1 MATPGL
7 DGDTPARYPGSARQ
21 DGPMPSGPSADTR
34 GAGEFRFR
42 EIAVAAYGPTLLNAI
57 GHGAIVPVLV
67 LHARDLGADVGTAA
81 LIAGLMGVGMLLTS
95 LPAGSFVARFGERRT
110 LFVAGFVDAVA
121 MVTAGLTTSLVGLSV
136 AMLVSGAA
144 WTSFLIARQ
153 GYMIDAVPERYRARA
168 LSGLGGTFRIGLVVG
183 PLLGALLIRGDHLE
197 RAFWLAGAMS
207 VAAGLMARLMR
218 DFEHGR
224 GPDRTSVR
232 SVLVEHRHV
241 LLTLGTAVI
250 VIGASRSIR
259 VTLLPLWADHIGLSA
274 STTSLIFA
282 GAGLL
287 DIALFLPG
295 GLVMDKV
302 GRTAVAVPVVVGVA
316 AGCLL
321 LPLTEAAWSLGLV
334 MALIATGNGL
344 GSGIVMTLGADAAPV
359 VGRGQF
365 LGAWRLCGDLGNTGG
380 PLGISALAATLPLAA
395 ASLTAGGVLAVGAV
409 WVWWWVRRV
418 DAARRARTRAPD
430 EPVLEPEPGGA

>member
-1 MATPGL
+1 
-7 DGDTPARYPGSARQ
+7 
-21 DGPMPSGPSADTR
+21 MPSGPPTDPAREHRAD
-34 GAGEFRFR
+34 EFRFR
-42 EIAVAAYGPTLLNAI
+42 GLVVAAYGPTLLNAI
-57 GHGAIVPVLV
+57 GHGAILPVLV
-67 LHARDLGADVGTAA
+67 LRARDLGADVGTAA
-81 LIAGLMGVGMLLTS
+81 LIAGLMGVGMLVTS

-110 LFVAGFVDAVA
+110 LFVAGFVDAAA
-121 MVTAGLTTSLVGLSV
+121 MVTAGFTSSLVGLAV

-168 LSGLGGTFRIGLVVG
+168 LSGLGGTFRIGLVLG
-183 PLLGALLIRGDHLE
+183 PLLGAVLIRGDHLE

-224 GPDRTSVR
+224 PPDTSSVWG
-232 SVLVEHRHV
+232 VLVEHRRV

-250 VIGASRSIR
+250 VLGASRSIR
-259 VTLLPLWADHIGLSA
+259 TTLLPLWADHIGLSA

-282 GAGLL
+282 LAGLL

-295 GLVMDKV
+295 GLVMDRI

-321 LPLTEAAWSLGLV
+321 LPLTDTALGLGLV
-334 MALIATGNGL
+334 MAVIATGNGL

-359 VGRGQF
+359 AGRGQF

-380 PLGISALAATLPLAA
+380 PLGVSALAAALPLAA
-395 ASLTAGGVLAVGAV
+395 AAVSAGGVLAAGAV

-418 DAARRARTRAPD
+418 DAARQAGAVRARSD
-430 EPVLEPEPGGA
+430 EVVLERERRRGGP

>member
-1 MATPGL
+1 
-7 DGDTPARYPGSARQ
+7 
-21 DGPMPSGPSADTR
+21 MPSGPPTDPAR
-34 GAGEFRFR
+34 EHHRAEEFRFR
-42 EIAVAAYGPTLLNAI
+42 GLVVAAYGPTLLNAI
-57 GHGAIVPVLV
+57 GHGAILPVLV
-67 LHARDLGADVGTAA
+67 LRARDLGADVGTAA

-110 LFVAGFVDAVA
+110 LFVAGFVDAAA
-121 MVTAGLTTSLVGLSV
+121 MVTAGLTSSLVGLSV

-168 LSGLGGTFRIGLVVG
+168 LSGLGGTFRIGLVLG
-183 PLLGALLIRGDHLE
+183 PLLGAVLIRGDHLE
-197 RAFWLAGAMS
+197 RAFWLAGVMS

-224 GPDRTSVR
+224 PPDRSSVWG
-232 SVLVEHRHV
+232 VLVEHRRV

-250 VIGASRSIR
+250 VLGASRSIR
-259 VTLLPLWADHIGLSA
+259 TTLLPLWADHIGLSA

-282 GAGLL
+282 IAGLL

-295 GLVMDKV
+295 GLVMDRI

-321 LPLTEAAWSLGLV
+321 LPLTDTALGLGLV
-334 MALIATGNGL
+334 MAVIATGNGL

-359 VGRGQF
+359 AGRGQF

-380 PLGISALAATLPLAA
+380 PLGVGALAAALPLAA
-395 ASLTAGGVLAVGAV
+395 AAVSAGGVLAAGAV

-418 DAARRARTRAPD
+418 DAARHAGATRARSD
-430 EPVLEPEPGGA
+430 QVVLERERRRGSP